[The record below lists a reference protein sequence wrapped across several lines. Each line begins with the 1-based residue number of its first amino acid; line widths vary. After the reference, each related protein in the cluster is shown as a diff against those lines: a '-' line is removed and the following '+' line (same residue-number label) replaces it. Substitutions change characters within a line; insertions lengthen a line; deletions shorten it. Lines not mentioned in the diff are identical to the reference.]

1 MQPHTDK
8 SFSASHLKRR
18 DDLVCT
24 QPDEGSGVII
34 MDKTKRVGDQQN
46 TIALYWKIKNDLHT

>member
-18 DDLVCT
+18 DDLVC
-24 QPDEGSGVII
+24 
-34 MDKTKRVGDQQN
+34 KRVGDQQN

>member
-1 MQPHTDK
+1 MQPHTNK

-24 QPDEGSGVII
+24 KPDEGSGFII
-34 MDKTKRVGDQQN
+34 MDKTKRVGDQKN
-46 TIALYWKIKNDLHT
+46 TIALYWKIKNNLHT